1 MHHENTI
8 LTVGLEPGVQSL
20 LSLFLTR
27 TAKVRH
33 AQNLREALTLL
44 EHKKIDLVVGRL
56 ERGGATLCQVMRK
69 TTLWHHTPVVL
80 VMSEGELGAEAFAE
94 QVGANAVLPASLAR
108 DQIIQVVRRFLSTGL
123 ERSRP
128 RVCVDLPVEISSP
141 LVLASGSAYNISRGG
156 LYLETPCEIP
166 LQTRVDLKIRLPEL
180 ACEIS
185 PGGTVV
191 WQREG
196 RKPGLTGM
204 GIEFIQIAPQEMR
217 SLTDFIDLQQAR
229 ESEPAP
235 AFLS

>member
-1 MHHENTI
+1 
-8 LTVGLEPGVQSL
+8 
-20 LSLFLTR
+20 
-27 TAKVRH
+27 
-33 AQNLREALTLL
+33 
-44 EHKKIDLVVGRL
+44 
-56 ERGGATLCQVMRK
+56 
-69 TTLWHHTPVVL
+69 VVL
-80 VMSEGELGAEAFAE
+80 VMSEYALGAEAFAE

-141 LVLASGSAYNISRGG
+141 LVLASGSAHNISRGG

-191 WQREG
+191 WRREG
-196 RKPGLTGM
+196 QKPGLTGM

-229 ESEPAP
+229 ESEQAP